1 MVLENFYTVTE
12 HKAEENNSHSF
23 DIKVNKDHEIFK
35 GHFPENPV
43 MPGVCMMQIIKDLT
57 EETTGKKLFMDKCS
71 NVKFTAL
78 INPEINDKLNL
89 NLVISEDEN
98 GIKVKNIS
106 KFEDTIAL
114 KLSAHYRI
122 L

>member
-57 EETTGKKLFMDKCS
+57 AETTGKKLFMDKCS

>member
-12 HKAEENNSHSF
+12 RKTEENNSHSF
-23 DIKVNKDHEIFK
+23 EIKVNKDHEIFK

-43 MPGVCMMQIIKDLT
+43 MPGVCMIQIIKDLT

-78 INPEINDKLNL
+78 INPEINAELNL
-89 NLVISEDEN
+89 NIVISEDED

-114 KLSAHYRI
+114 KLSAHYKI